1 MHTQTVLTDNVTVLP
16 KFKTKIFGEV
26 KCLKS
31 AFDGRERIWVS
42 EVLGKIAPDVGTEV
56 W

>member
-1 MHTQTVLTDNVTVLP
+1 MHTTDNVTVLP
-16 KFKTKIFGEV
+16 KLTEIFGEV

-31 AFDGRERIWVS
+31 AFGGRERIWVS